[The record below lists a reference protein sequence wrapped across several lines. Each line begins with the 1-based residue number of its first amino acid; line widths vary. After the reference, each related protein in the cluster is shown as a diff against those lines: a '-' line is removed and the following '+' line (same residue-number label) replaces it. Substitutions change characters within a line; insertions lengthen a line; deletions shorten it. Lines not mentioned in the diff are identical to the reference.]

1 MKQKILLVGA
11 NGYIG
16 SQLYK
21 KLKHKFDIYPI
32 DNFFRKT
39 KKQKFVKKK
48 DYRDL
53 KTNFLK
59 KFSSCVWLSGH
70 SSVQQS
76 VPDPFGA
83 IDNNLNGLINF
94 KKIFKGRL
102 IYASS
107 GSVYSQIT
115 GMCDEDT
122 PIGDPTNIYDFTKV
136 TIDKY
141 FQLTKANCVSLR
153 FGTVIGASNNIR
165 TELLLNNMTLDA
177 LTKKKVFLANP
188 NVFRPI
194 LFIDDLVNAVEK
206 IISKRNS
213 KQIIYNLCS
222 TNLRMIDYARVV
234 SKKFNCKIVKLK
246 NTKTYNFKMS
256 NRRFCEEFSFKFTK
270 NINKIID
277 NLENFYLK
285 RL

>member
-16 SQLYK
+16 SLLYK
-21 KLKHKFDIYPI
+21 RLKSKFNIYPI
-32 DNFFRKT
+32 DNYFRKT
-39 KKQKFVKKK
+39 RKQKFVIKK

-53 KTNFLK
+53 SEKFLK
-59 KFSSCVWLSGH
+59 KFSTCVWLSGH

-83 IDNNLNGLINF
+83 IDNNLNGLIKF
-94 KKIFKGRL
+94 KKKFKGRL

-107 GSVYSQIT
+107 GSVYSQIA
-115 GMCDEDT
+115 GLCDENT

-141 FQLTKANCVSLR
+141 FQLTKADCVALR
-153 FGTVIGASNNIR
+153 FGTVLGPSDNIR

-177 LTKKKVFLANP
+177 ISKKKVFLANP
-188 NVFRPI
+188 KVFRPI
-194 LFIDDLVNAVEK
+194 LYIEDLIKAVEAILLRK
-206 IISKRNS
+206 KN
-213 KQIIYNLCS
+213 KYMIYNLCS
-222 TNLRMIDYARVV
+222 VNLRMIDYANTV
-234 SKKFNCKIVKLK
+234 SKQFKCKIHRLK

-256 NRRFCEEFSFKFTK
+256 NKRFCKEFNFKFTK
-270 NINKIID
+270 NISIITKA
-277 NLENFYLK
+277 LESFYLK
-285 RL
+285 TM

>member
-16 SQLYK
+16 SHLYK
-21 KLKHKFDIYPI
+21 KLKYKFDIYPI

-39 KKQKFVKKK
+39 KKQKFVIKK
-48 DYRDL
+48 DYRNL
-53 KTNFLK
+53 KEKFLK
-59 KFSSCVWLSGH
+59 KFSTCVWLSGH

-83 IDNNLNGLINF
+83 IDNNLNGLIKF

-107 GSVYSQIT
+107 GSVYSQIS
-115 GMCDEDT
+115 GLCEEDT

-141 FQLTKANCVSLR
+141 FQLTKSNCVSLR
-153 FGTVIGASNNIR
+153 FGTVLGPSENIR

-177 LTKKKVFLANP
+177 INKKKVFLANP
-188 NVFRPI
+188 DVFRPI
-194 LFIDDLVNAVEK
+194 LYIEDLVKAIEV
-206 IISKRNS
+206 ILKRKSN
-213 KQIIYNLCS
+213 QYMIYNLCS
-222 TNLRMIDYARVV
+222 VNLRMIDYAKTV
-234 SKKFNCKIVKLK
+234 SNQFNCKIQRLK
-246 NTKTYNFKMS
+246 NTNTYNFKMS
-256 NRRFCEEFSFKFTK
+256 NKRFCKEYNFKFTK
-270 NINKIID
+270 NISKITTE
-277 NLENFYLK
+277 LEKFYLK
-285 RL
+285 TL

>member
-16 SQLYK
+16 SHLYK
-21 KLKHKFDIYPI
+21 KLKHKFNIYPI
-32 DNFFRKT
+32 DNLFRKT
-39 KKQKFVKKK
+39 KKQKFVIKK
-48 DYRDL
+48 DYRNL
-53 KTNFLK
+53 NEKFLK
-59 KFSSCVWLSGH
+59 KFSTCVWLSGH

-83 IDNNLNGLINF
+83 IDNNLNGLIKF

-107 GSVYSQIT
+107 GSVYSQIS
-115 GMCDEDT
+115 GLCDENT

-141 FQLTKANCVSLR
+141 FQLTRSNCVSLR
-153 FGTVIGASNNIR
+153 FGTVLGPSENIR

-177 LTKKKVFLANP
+177 ITKKKVFLANP

-194 LFIDDLVNAVEK
+194 LYIEDLVDAIEA
-206 IISKRNS
+206 ILKRKNNRHM
-213 KQIIYNLCS
+213 IYNLCS
-222 TNLRMIDYARVV
+222 VNLRMIDYAKTV
-234 SKKFNCKIVKLK
+234 SKQFRCKIQKLK
-246 NTKTYNFKMS
+246 NTNTYNFKMS
-256 NRRFCEEFSFKFTK
+256 NKRFCKEYNFEFTK
-270 NINKIID
+270 NISKITTE
-277 NLENFYLK
+277 LEKFYLK
-285 RL
+285 TL